1 MEWHIL
7 STALFSSVY
16 SPDYSKVQ
24 LSLLALQTQQAIEE
38 NDNPLL
44 AALLTAEPEFTE
56 TC

>member
-24 LSLLALQTQQAIEE
+24 LSLLALQTQPAIEE